1 MFAGAWFGLII
12 RFDIGDCRAPAWGPI
27 FVEIVELPPLSRHIE
42 WPTVALA
49 SIIYGLWFLATF
61 FYRDLPW
68 WALAALG
75 AWTIAWQLNLQHET
89 IHGHPTRNR
98 AVNEAIGAWP
108 LSLWLPYSIYRS
120 THLAHHRDENL
131 TDPFDD
137 PESYYWTEAG
147 WGGLGPIW
155 RTIAHI
161 QTTLLGRVL
170 IGPAFLIGRFVRDLL
185 RDAWRDERR
194 ARRILARHLVLC
206 APVLIWVMGVC
217 GMPLW
222 IYFACFIYPGASL
235 AMVRSFAEHRAM
247 PEAERRTAIVE
258 NAWILGPLF
267 LFNNLHSAH
276 HLRHRLP
283 WYQIPEFYR
292 LNRAALI
299 ERNGGLVYRGY
310 FDVARRYLIKPH
322 DSPIHPGWDRRAA

>member
-1 MFAGAWFGLII
+1 M
-12 RFDIGDCRAPAWGPI
+12 
-27 FVEIVELPPLSRHIE
+27 EIVELSPLSCHIE

-49 SIIYGLWFLATF
+49 FIIYGLWFLATL

-68 WALAALG
+68 WGLAAIG
-75 AWTIAWQLNLQHET
+75 AWVIAWQLNLQHET

-98 AVNEAIGAWP
+98 RVNEAIGCWP

-137 PESYYWTEAG
+137 PESYYWTETG
-147 WGGLGPIW
+147 WRGLGPVW
-155 RTIAHI
+155 RAIAHA
-161 QTTLLGRVL
+161 QTTLLGRVI
-170 IGPAFLIGRFVRDLL
+170 IGPAFLIGRFVSELARN
-185 RDAWRDERR
+185 AWRDKRG
-194 ARRILARHLVLC
+194 ARRVLARHLFLC
-206 APVLIWVMGVC
+206 APVLIWVIGIC
-217 GMPLW
+217 QMPLW
-222 IYFACFIYPGASL
+222 MYVACFVYPGASL

-258 NAWILGPLF
+258 NALILGPLF
-267 LFNNLHSAH
+267 LFNNLHAAH

-283 WYQIPEFYR
+283 WYQLPKFYR

-299 ERNGGLVYRGY
+299 ERNGGLVYHGY
-310 FDVARRYLIKPH
+310 FDVARRYLLRPH
-322 DSPIHPGWDRRAA
+322 DSPIHPGWDQRAA

>member
-1 MFAGAWFGLII
+1 VILARQLGTQ
-12 RFDIGDCRAPAWGPI
+12 
-27 FVEIVELPPLSRHIE
+27 FVEIVELPPLKRGIE
-42 WPTVALA
+42 WPTAALA
-49 SIIYGLWFLATF
+49 FAIYGLWLLATF

-68 WALAALG
+68 WVLTALG
-75 AWTIAWQLNLQHET
+75 AWIIAWQLNLQHET

-98 AVNEAIGAWP
+98 RVNEGIGSWP

-131 TDPFDD
+131 TDPLED
-137 PESYYWTEAG
+137 PESYYWAEAS
-147 WGGLGPIW
+147 W
-155 RTIAHI
+155 RGSCLVRRAFAHAG
-161 QTTLLGRVL
+161 TTLLGRIL
-170 IGPAFLIGRFVRDLL
+170 LGPAFLIGGFVRNLA
-185 RDAWRDERR
+185 RDAWRNDRR
-194 ARRILARHLVLC
+194 ARRVLARHLLLC
-206 APVLIWVMGVC
+206 APVLIWVIAIC

-222 IYFACFIYPGASL
+222 IYLACFVYPGTSL
-235 AMVRSFAEHRAM
+235 AMVRSFAEHRAA

-267 LFNNLHSAH
+267 LFNNLHAAH

-283 WYQIPEFYR
+283 WYQIPKFYR

-299 ERNGGLVYRGY
+299 ERNGGLVYHGY
-310 FDVARRYLIKPH
+310 FDVARRYLLRPH